1 MLEPEL
7 YVDPGTNPQ
16 HDDGLAEEEV
26 EPEVVVIAE
35 ELDEDAVEELGEDKT
50 DEVDEL
56 VLGTGELDDIE
67 LDNEELLVADEDEEV
82 LDMRAEA
89 SHTVGF
95 TAGLPAAYFGKHGP

>member
-26 EPEVVVIAE
+26 ELEVVVIVE
-35 ELDEDAVEELGEDKT
+35 ELDAKMLLGDALVKELEEI
-50 DEVDEL
+50 
-56 VLGTGELDDIE
+56 DDV
-67 LDNEELLVADEDEEV
+67 ELLVADEDDEV

-89 SHTVGF
+89 SHTAGF